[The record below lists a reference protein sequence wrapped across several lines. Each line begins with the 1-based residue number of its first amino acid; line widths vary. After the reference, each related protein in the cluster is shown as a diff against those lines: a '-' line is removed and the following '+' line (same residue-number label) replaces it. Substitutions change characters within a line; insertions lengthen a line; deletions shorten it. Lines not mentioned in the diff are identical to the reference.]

1 MNSVFVCYMERLPG
15 CGWCSGNKVCPCCP
29 VRVVCGGRV
38 TVVIAWGKR
47 PVPFRTRKLRL
58 TAPMVLQPGGCG
70 RVGHRRTHFEGEGPN
85 EYASLLDQV
94 VQAERE
100 CLVGAFTHL
109 THQPR
114 ALRLGRSFPSI
125 LGRKLLAAVDRDITE
140 DGQRDDAIFEC
151 GN

>member
-1 MNSVFVCYMERLPG
+1 MVGLPAD
-15 CGWCSGNKVCPCCP
+15 CC
-29 VRVVCGGRV
+29 VVVGLGASV

-109 THQPR
+109 THQ
-114 ALRLGRSFPSI
+114 ALACNECEREERRIIEIGV
-125 LGRKLLAAVDRDITE
+125 AAAEVFLPFQSMLDV
-140 DGQRDDAIFEC
+140 FC
-151 GN
+151 SHVL